1 VPKSRHCR
9 RYLLENIP
17 PPFLTYFCGGQFAEE
32 EEVLFPPCTL
42 LEVLCKKPQ
51 EILDEQ
57 EETFKKF
64 DTNG

>member
-1 VPKSRHCR
+1 LKT
-9 RYLLENIP
+9 YLHLFSP
-17 PPFLTYFCGGQFAEE
+17 TFGGQFAEE